1 MKKEMKRGLSLL
13 LAFLLAGALA
23 FWGLYRWDNK
33 YTAALPGG
41 AGYNVLSGDGSQ
53 TAFLVDGWEY
63 YPGELLTP
71 EGLVGR
77 EPNCHTYAG
86 EYPNFSAHLGSPYGV
101 ATYRLFLENRGGA
114 RELSLY
120 LPELLCAGQV
130 YINGELVGRQGAVEP
145 YKPHVVDGIYSFR
158 AGTETEIVIQC
169 ANYTHYYSG
178 LYYPPAVGTPAAIS
192 QMLTARMMI
201 YGLLCFG
208 SLAVALS
215 NLALWLFDRDKQN
228 RRLGLLCLAFAL
240 RVSYPFLRALGVPLV
255 RPLYALED
263 FCGAAVLLLAILL
276 AGELSGGAVRAYHRK
291 LAYPAATSLCAVTV
305 VFPLFILPYTPI
317 FINTY
322 GLVLFA
328 WKLLGGGY
336 LLFLALRGLSQGNAA
351 LGRYLLCAAG
361 MYGLS
366 IALSV
371 LTVNRFEPIRGAWP
385 EEYGGF
391 ALVVGFAALMVH
403 RGVLLAAE
411 NKRLNLHLQ
420 EEVDRKTQAIE
431 TLLTERRELL
441 GHLIHDMKNPLA
453 ALRNYAELVRMGN
466 VALDQETAGY
476 LDALRERA
484 GMVEERLVLLQGFS
498 RGERGMIPL
507 RPLRLNDFLRQ
518 FYEDNRPDMELSGQT
533 FALEL
538 PDTALTVDG
547 DEDRL
552 RSALENLCYNALSF
566 TPKTGTVT
574 LSLRREDSWAVIS
587 VRDTGAGI
595 EPADLPHVFDRGF
608 TRRSDSSGEGMGL
621 FIVRAIALEHGGT
634 AEAQSQFGQGS
645 TFTLRLPLTKP
656 PKPGDA

>member
-1 MKKEMKRGLSLL
+1 MKQEVKRGTALL
-13 LAFLLAGALA
+13 LVLLLAGAA
-23 FWGLYRWDNK
+23 VFWGLYRWDNK

-41 AGYNVLSGDGSQ
+41 AGYNVLTGDGSQ
-53 TAFLVDGWEY
+53 VAFLVDGWEY

-71 EGLVGR
+71 EDLTGR
-77 EPNCHTYAG
+77 AAELHTYAG
-86 EYPNFSAHLGSPYGV
+86 EYPNFSHRLGSPYGA
-101 ATYRLFLENRGGA
+101 ATYRLTLENRGEP

-120 LPELLCAGQV
+120 LPELLCAGRV
-130 YINGELVGRQGAVEP
+130 YVNGALVGEQGSVEP
-145 YKPHVVDGIYSFR
+145 YEPHVVDGLYSFR
-158 AGTETEIVIQC
+158 AEGTTELIIQC

-192 QMLTARMMI
+192 QMLTARMMV

-240 RVSYPFLRALGVPLV
+240 RVSYPFLRALGVPPV
-255 RPLYALED
+255 RTLYALED
-263 FCGAAVLLLAILL
+263 FCGAVVLLLAILL
-276 AGELSGGAVRAYHRK
+276 AGELSGGAVRRYHRK
-291 LAYPAATSLCAVTV
+291 LAYPAAASLCAVTV
-305 VFPLFILPYTPI
+305 VFPLLILPYTPL

-322 GLVLFA
+322 GVVLFL
-328 WKLLGGGY
+328 WKLLAGAY
-336 LLFLALRGLSQGNAA
+336 LLFLALRGLGQNGA

-361 MYGLS
+361 LYGVS

-391 ALVVGFAALMVH
+391 ALVMGFAALMVR

-411 NKRLNLHLQ
+411 NRRLSLHLQ
-420 EEVDRKTQAIE
+420 EEVDRKTRAME

-441 GHLIHDMKNPLA
+441 AHLIHDVKNPLT
-453 ALRNYAELVRMGN
+453 ALQNYAELVRMGN

-484 GMVEERLVLLQGFS
+484 GMVGERLDLLQGFS
-498 RGERGMIPL
+498 RGERGLLPL
-507 RPLRLNDFLRQ
+507 QPICLNNFLRQ
-518 FYEDNRPDMELSGQT
+518 FYEDNRPDMELSGQN

-538 PDTALTVDG
+538 PETVLTVAG
-547 DEDRL
+547 DEERL

-566 TPKTGTVT
+566 TPEDGTVK
-574 LSLRREDSWAVIS
+574 LALHREEGWAVID
-587 VRDTGAGI
+587 VTDTGAGI
-595 EPADLPHVFDRGF
+595 DPNHLPRVFDRGF
-608 TRRSDSSGEGMGL
+608 TCRPDGSGQGMGL
-621 FIVRAIALEHGGT
+621 FIVRAVALEHGGT
-634 AEAQSQFGQGS
+634 VEAQSQQGAGS
-645 TFTLRLPLTKP
+645 TFTLRLPLA
-656 PKPGDA
+656 GEE

>member
-1 MKKEMKRGLSLL
+1 MKKEVKQGLALL
-13 LAFLLAGALA
+13 LALALAGAAA
-23 FWGLYRWDNK
+23 FLGLYRWDNK

-53 TAFLVDGWEY
+53 VAFLVDGWEY

-71 EGLVGR
+71 EALALW
-77 EPNCHTYAG
+77 EPTHYTYAG
-86 EYPNFSAHLGSPYGV
+86 EYPNFSHHLGNPYGG
-101 ATYRLFLENRGGA
+101 ATYRLTLENRGGA

-120 LPELLCAGQV
+120 LPELLCAGRV
-130 YINGELVGRQGAVEP
+130 YVNGELVGEQGSVEP
-145 YKPHVVDGIYSFR
+145 YKPHVVDGLYSFQ
-158 AGTETEIVIQC
+158 AEETTEIVIQC

-178 LYYPPAVGTPAAIS
+178 LYYPPAVGTPVAIS
-192 QMLTARMMI
+192 QMLTARMMV

-208 SLAVALS
+208 SLVVALS
-215 NLALWLFDRDKQN
+215 NLALWLFERDKQN

-240 RVSYPFLRALGVPLV
+240 RVSYPFLRALGAPLV

-291 LAYPAATSLCAVTV
+291 LAYPAAASLCAVTV

-322 GLVLFA
+322 GQVLFA
-328 WKLLGGGY
+328 WKLLGGSY
-336 LLFLALRGLSQGNAA
+336 LLFLALRGLAQGNAA

-361 MYGLS
+361 LYGLS
-366 IALSV
+366 VALSV

-403 RGVLLAAE
+403 RGVLLATE
-411 NKRLNLHLQ
+411 NRRLNLHLQ
-420 EEVDRKTQAIE
+420 EEVARKTRAME

-441 GHLIHDMKNPLA
+441 GHLIHDVKNPLT

-476 LDALRERA
+476 LDALNERA
-484 GMVEERLVLLQGFS
+484 GTVEERLELLQGFS
-498 RGERGMIPL
+498 RGERGMLPL
-507 RPLRLNDFLRQ
+507 QPICLNDFLRM
-518 FYEDNRPDMELSGQT
+518 FYEDNRPDMELSGQE
-533 FALEL
+533 FILKL
-538 PDTALTVDG
+538 PKAVLTVAG
-547 DEDRL
+547 DEERL

-566 TPKTGTVT
+566 TPEDGTVR
-574 LSLRREDSWAVIS
+574 LSLRREDSWAVID
-587 VRDTGAGI
+587 VTDTGAGI
-595 EPADLPHVFDRGF
+595 DPADLPRVFDRGF
-608 TRRSDSSGEGMGL
+608 THRPDGSGEGMGL
-621 FIVRAIALEHGGT
+621 FIVHTIALEHGGT
-634 AEAQSQFGQGS
+634 VEAQSQLGEGS
-645 TFTLRLPLTKP
+645 TFTLRLPL
-656 PKPGDA
+656 A